1 MSLSTTQRSA
11 LRAHKH
17 DASHG
22 DFKSNDGDTF
32 QKRAVCREALHR
44 VQPRG
49 PEGGYLRRER
59 QAGDRVR
66 GQTSAK
72 PEMLQ
77 ETPSR
82 PTPSPVAAESQGQ
95 DACKCVQQRAERK
108 NTRGRAAEGVCVRA
122 CARAGLS
129 RQAGW
134 RCPLGTL
141 ATTLRAGLVSCHQT
155 AALSL
160 LPSPPLPRLGAG
172 AQADEAT
179 QTGPLCAGSGGFITR
194 GLSLSS
200 APRPQHERPGSCCPR
215 LGEPSGRHVN
225 SSAST
230 SSLEYKTTYTN

>member
-1 MSLSTTQRSA
+1 MTANEHRWAPRRNSCTGTSTNFTRMCTMTKPRCPSPGWWSPTRASWSGTRRHAGHRTGESEHHAAECAACPQARRLSRGLQ
-11 LRAHKH
+11 KH
-17 DASHG
+17 
-22 DFKSNDGDTF
+22 DGDTF

-108 NTRGRAAEGVCVRA
+108 NTRGRAAEGVCVCVSVRA
-122 CARAGLS
+122 CRPESAGRMAVPSGHLGHHAPCRAC
-129 RQAGW
+129 Q
-134 RCPLGTL
+134 
-141 ATTLRAGLVSCHQT
+141 
-155 AALSL
+155 
-160 LPSPPLPRLGAG
+160 LPSDRSPEPAP
-172 AQADEAT
+172 
-179 QTGPLCAGSGGFITR
+179 F
-194 GLSLSS
+194 S
-200 APRPQHERPGSCCPR
+200 APPPPWGWSPG
-215 LGEPSGRHVN
+215 
-225 SSAST
+225 
-230 SSLEYKTTYTN
+230 